1 MSLVAAPK
9 KGHAASVG
17 SNARQWLTTSPPP
30 LRIAGERSG
39 RIDPFVPA
47 ADLRQ
52 HLRLHFAKLVL
63 IYNKIRDGAR
73 ASPESAAGGDM
84 TNATLA
90 NAIRERAV
98 ALGPQDVEIDRQR
111 SGIIYARSPHALR
124 DVPPDITS
132 LLLKWAK
139 ATPDAVFVAR
149 RGPDG
154 EWLKLTYAQFLQ
166 RMERVAAA
174 LLARA
179 LSQDKPVA
187 ILSGNSIEH
196 LLLLFACMHVGIPAA
211 PISTAY
217 SLVSSDYG
225 KLRYVLDLLNPGLI
239 FADDGAA
246 YGKAIRTAAPKGVE
260 IVTVAG
266 GGEFGATSFEAL
278 AADAPEE
285 VAAARAAVGPDTVA
299 KILFTSGST
308 GMPKGV
314 INSQRT
320 MCTNIAQVVFAMKEV
335 GSGPQVLVDWLPWN
349 HTFGSNQNIHLALY
363 SGGALYIDDGKPT
376 PGAFDATIRNLKEIA
391 PTCYFNVP
399 KGFELL
405 AHRLAEDEQL
415 RRNFFSRVKLFMY
428 AGASLPQHVW
438 DELERLA
445 FETIGE
451 KIRIVTGLGATE
463 TGPSVT
469 FVTRGEVRAGM
480 IGNPVPGCEIKLVPN
495 VGKLELRVRG
505 PNVSP
510 GYWRQPEATAAAFD
524 EDGFYKMGDAIRFV
538 DAADPAKGFA
548 FDGRVSEDFK
558 LMTGTWVSVGNLRA
572 AMIATFAP
580 FLRDAVIAGH
590 DREELT
596 AILLLDPD
604 GCRAK
609 FPDLA
614 DAQPA
619 TLAAHDGLRAALA
632 EKLKLLQSNATGSST
647 RVARVVV
654 LDEHPS
660 IDHGEVTDKGSINQR
675 AALAHRAA
683 MVQELYGE
691 KPSDRLISAR

>member
-1 MSLVAAPK
+1 M
-9 KGHAASVG
+9 
-17 SNARQWLTTSPPP
+17 
-30 LRIAGERSG
+30 
-39 RIDPFVPA
+39 
-47 ADLRQ
+47 
-52 HLRLHFAKLVL
+52 
-63 IYNKIRDGAR
+63 
-73 ASPESAAGGDM
+73 
-84 TNATLA
+84 AT
-90 NAIRERAV
+90 RERAV
-98 ALGPQDVEIDRQR
+98 ELGPQDVEIERLK
-111 SGIIYARSPHALR
+111 SGIILARSPYSLGEIPR
-124 DVPPDITS
+124 TITTP
-132 LLLKWAK
+132 LLKWASE
-139 ATPDAVFVAR
+139 TPDAVLVAR

-154 EWLKLTYAQFLQ
+154 EWRKLTYAQFTA
-166 RMERVAAA
+166 RMESIAAA
-174 LLARA
+174 LLVRG
-179 LSQDKPVA
+179 LSHDRPVA

-196 LLLLFACMHVGIPAA
+196 LLLLAACMHVGIPAA

-225 KLRYVLDLLNPGLI
+225 KLRYVLDLLTPGLI

-246 YGKAIRTAAPKGVE
+246 YGKAIRAVAPKAE
-260 IVTVAG
+260 IVTVT
-266 GGEFGATSFEAL
+266 GGEELGATAFDAL
-278 AADAPEE
+278 AADAPGE
-285 VAAARAAVGPDTVA
+285 VAAAHAAVGPDTVA

-314 INSQRT
+314 INSQR
-320 MCTNIAQVVFAMKEV
+320 MICADIAQAAFAMAEIRK
-335 GSGPQVLVDWLPWN
+335 PQTLVDWLPWN
-349 HTFGSNQNIHLALY
+349 HTFGSNQNIHLTLY

-415 RRNFFSRVKLFMY
+415 RKNFFSRVKFFMY

-445 FETIGE
+445 IETIGE

-480 IGNPVPGCEIKLVPN
+480 VGNPVPGCEIKLVPN

-505 PNVSP
+505 PNITP
-510 GYWRQPEATAAAFD
+510 GYWRQPDATAAAFD
-524 EDGFYKMGDAIRFV
+524 EDGYYKMGDAIRFV
-538 DAADPAKGFA
+538 DPLDPQKGFA

-572 AMIATFAP
+572 SMIATFAP

-609 FPDLA
+609 FSDLA
-614 DAQPA
+614 DTNPA
-619 TLAAHDGLRAALA
+619 TLAAHEGLRAALA
-632 EKLKLLQSNATGSST
+632 EKLKLFGTKSTGSST
-647 RVARVVV
+647 RVSRVII

-675 AALAHRAA
+675 AALAHRAGL
-683 MVQELYGE
+683 VQELYGE
-691 KPSDRLISAR
+691 KPSDRVISAR

>member
-1 MSLVAAPK
+1 
-9 KGHAASVG
+9 
-17 SNARQWLTTSPPP
+17 
-30 LRIAGERSG
+30 
-39 RIDPFVPA
+39 
-47 ADLRQ
+47 
-52 HLRLHFAKLVL
+52 
-63 IYNKIRDGAR
+63 
-73 ASPESAAGGDM
+73 M
-84 TNATLA
+84 TNAIHTA
-90 NAIRERAV
+90 AIQTAAFKERAV
-98 ALGPQDVEIDRQR
+98 ELGPQDVEIDRR
-111 SGIIYARSPHALR
+111 KNGIVYARSPYSLGDAPR
-124 DVPPDITS
+124 TITTP
-132 LLLKWAK
+132 LLKWAK
-139 ATPDAVFVAR
+139 ETPDAVIVGQ

-154 EWLKLTYAQFLQ
+154 EWRKLTYAQFLA
-166 RMERVAAA
+166 RVELIGAA
-174 LLARA
+174 LLARG
-179 LSQDKPVA
+179 LSQEKPVA

-196 LLLLFACMHVGIPAA
+196 LLLLVACMHVGVPAA

-225 KLRYVLDLLNPGLI
+225 KLRYVLDLLTPGLI

-246 YGKAIRTAAPKGVE
+246 YGKAIRAVAPRAE
-260 IVTVAG
+260 IVTVTG
-266 GGEFGATSFEAL
+266 GDELGATAFDAL
-278 AADAPEE
+278 TAAAPEK
-285 VAAARAAVGPDTVA
+285 VAAAHAAVGPDTVA

-314 INSQRT
+314 INPQR
-320 MCTNIAQVVFAMKEV
+320 MICADIAQAAFAMAEINK
-335 GSGPQVLVDWLPWN
+335 PQVLVDWLPWN
-349 HTFGSNQNIHLALY
+349 HTFGSNQNVHLTLY

-376 PGAFDATIRNLKEIA
+376 PGGFDATIRNLKEIA

-415 RRNFFSRVKLFMY
+415 RKNFFSRVKFFMY

-480 IGNPVPGCEIKLVPN
+480 IGNPVPDCEIKLVPN

-505 PNVSP
+505 PNITP

-524 EDGFYKMGDAIRFV
+524 EEGFYKMGDAIRFV
-538 DAADPAKGFA
+538 DPERPQAGFA

-590 DREELT
+590 DREDLA

-614 DAQPA
+614 DTHPA
-619 TLAAHDGLRAALA
+619 TLAAHAGLRAALA
-632 EKLKLLQSNATGSST
+632 EKLQAFQAKSTGSST
-647 RVARVVV
+647 RVPRVVV

-675 AALAHRAA
+675 AALSHRANL
-683 MVQELYGE
+683 VQELYGE
-691 KPSDRLISAR
+691 KPSDRVISAR

>member
-1 MSLVAAPK
+1 
-9 KGHAASVG
+9 
-17 SNARQWLTTSPPP
+17 
-30 LRIAGERSG
+30 
-39 RIDPFVPA
+39 
-47 ADLRQ
+47 
-52 HLRLHFAKLVL
+52 
-63 IYNKIRDGAR
+63 
-73 ASPESAAGGDM
+73 M
-84 TNATLA
+84 TNAIT
-90 NAIRERAV
+90 ERAV
-98 ALGPQDVEIDRQR
+98 ELGPQDVEIDRHR
-111 SGIIYARSPHALR
+111 NGIVYARSPHALGEIPR
-124 DVPPDITS
+124 TITTP
-132 LLLKWAK
+132 LLKWAK
-139 ATPDAVFVAR
+139 QTPDAVIVAQ

-154 EWLKLTYAQFLQ
+154 EWRKLTYAQFVD
-166 RMERVAAA
+166 RMERIAAA
-174 LLARA
+174 LLARG

-196 LLLLFACMHVGIPAA
+196 LLLLVACMHVGVPAA

-225 KLRYVLDLLNPGLI
+225 KLRYVLDLLTPGLI

-260 IVTVAG
+260 IVAVSG
-266 GGEFGATSFEAL
+266 GADLGATAFDAL
-278 AADAPEE
+278 SADAREK
-285 VAAARAAVGPDTVA
+285 VAAAHAAVGPDTVA

-314 INSQRT
+314 INSQA
-320 MCTNIAQVVFAMKEV
+320 MICADIAQAAFAMAEIAK
-335 GSGPQVLVDWLPWN
+335 PQVLVDWLPWN
-349 HTFGSNQNIHLALY
+349 HTFGSNQNIHLTLY

-376 PGAFDATIRNLKEIA
+376 PGAFDATIRNLKEVA

-405 AHRLAEDEQL
+405 VHRLAEDEQL
-415 RRNFFSRVKLFMY
+415 RKNFFSRVKFFMY

-480 IGNPVPGCEIKLVPN
+480 IGNPIPGCEIKLVPN

-505 PNVSP
+505 PNITP
-510 GYWRQPEATAAAFD
+510 GYWRQPDATAAAFD
-524 EDGFYKMGDAIRFV
+524 EEGFYKMGDAIRFV
-538 DAADPAKGFA
+538 DPADPQKGFV

-572 AMIATFAP
+572 SMIATFAP
-580 FLRDAVIAGH
+580 LLRDAVIAGH
-590 DREELT
+590 DREEIA
-596 AILLLDPD
+596 AILLLDSD

-614 DAQPA
+614 DSQPA
-619 TLAAHDGLRAALA
+619 TLAAHAGLRAALA
-632 EKLKLLQSNATGSST
+632 EKLKLFQSKSTGSST
-647 RVARVVV
+647 RVSRVVV

-675 AALAHRAA
+675 AALAHRAGL
-683 MVQELYGE
+683 VQELYGE
-691 KPSDRLISAR
+691 TPSDRVISAG

>member
-1 MSLVAAPK
+1 M
-9 KGHAASVG
+9 
-17 SNARQWLTTSPPP
+17 
-30 LRIAGERSG
+30 
-39 RIDPFVPA
+39 
-47 ADLRQ
+47 
-52 HLRLHFAKLVL
+52 
-63 IYNKIRDGAR
+63 
-73 ASPESAAGGDM
+73 
-84 TNATLA
+84 AT
-90 NAIRERAV
+90 RERAV
-98 ALGPQDVEIDRQR
+98 ELGPQDVEIERLK
-111 SGIIYARSPHALR
+111 SGIVLARSPHSLGEIPAT
-124 DVPPDITS
+124 ITTP
-132 LLLKWAK
+132 LGKWAK
-139 ATPDAVFVAR
+139 ETPDAVLVAR

-154 EWLKLTYAQFLQ
+154 EWRKLTYAQFTA
-166 RMERVAAA
+166 RMESIAAA
-174 LLARA
+174 LLARG
-179 LSQDKPVA
+179 LSHDRPVA

-196 LLLLFACMHVGIPAA
+196 LLLLAACMHVGIPAA

-225 KLRYVLDLLNPGLI
+225 KLRYVLDLLTPGLI

-246 YGKAIRTAAPKGVE
+246 YGKAIRAVAPKAE
-260 IVTVAG
+260 IVTVT
-266 GGEFGATSFEAL
+266 GGEELGATAFDAL
-278 AADAPEE
+278 AADAPGE
-285 VAAARAAVGPDTVA
+285 VAAAHAAVGPDTVA

-314 INSQRT
+314 INSQR
-320 MCTNIAQVVFAMKEV
+320 MICADIAQAAFAMAEIRK
-335 GSGPQVLVDWLPWN
+335 PQTLVDWLPWN
-349 HTFGSNQNIHLALY
+349 HTFGSNQNIHLTLY

-415 RRNFFSRVKLFMY
+415 RKNFFSRVKFFMY

-445 FETIGE
+445 IETIGE

-480 IGNPVPGCEIKLVPN
+480 VGNPVPGCEIKLVPN

-505 PNVSP
+505 PNITP
-510 GYWRQPEATAAAFD
+510 GYWRQPDATAAAFD
-524 EDGFYKMGDAIRFV
+524 EDGYYKMGDAIRFV
-538 DAADPAKGFA
+538 DPLDPQKGFA

-572 AMIATFAP
+572 SMIATFAP

-609 FPDLA
+609 FSDLA
-614 DAQPA
+614 DTNPA
-619 TLAAHDGLRAALA
+619 TLAAHEGLRAALA
-632 EKLKLLQSNATGSST
+632 EKLKLFGTKSTGSST
-647 RVARVVV
+647 RVSRVII

-675 AALAHRAA
+675 AALAHRAGL
-683 MVQELYGE
+683 VQELYGE
-691 KPSDRLISAR
+691 KPSDRVISAR

>member
-1 MSLVAAPK
+1 M
-9 KGHAASVG
+9 
-17 SNARQWLTTSPPP
+17 
-30 LRIAGERSG
+30 
-39 RIDPFVPA
+39 
-47 ADLRQ
+47 
-52 HLRLHFAKLVL
+52 
-63 IYNKIRDGAR
+63 
-73 ASPESAAGGDM
+73 
-84 TNATLA
+84 
-90 NAIRERAV
+90 RERAV
-98 ALGPQDVEIDRQR
+98 ALGPQDVEIERLR
-111 SGIIYARSPHALR
+111 NGIVYARSPHPLGECPR
-124 DVPPDITS
+124 TITS
-132 LLLKWAK
+132 LLLRWAK
-139 ATPDAVFVAR
+139 ETPDAVFVAR

-154 EWLKLTYAQFLQ
+154 EWRKLTYAQFLA
-166 RMERVAAA
+166 RMEEIAAA
-174 LLARA
+174 LLARG
-179 LSQDKPVA
+179 LSAERPVA
-187 ILSGNSIEH
+187 VLSGNSIEH
-196 LLLLFACMHVGIPAA
+196 LLVLLAGMHVGVPVA

-225 KLRYVLDLLNPGLI
+225 KLRYIVELLTPGLI

-246 YGKAIRTAAPKGVE
+246 YGKAIRATAPQGAE
-260 IVTVAG
+260 IVVVSG
-266 GGEFGATSFEAL
+266 GDDLGATAFDAL
-278 AADAPEE
+278 AADGREA
-285 VAAARAAVGPDTVA
+285 VAAAHAAVGPDTVA

-314 INSQRT
+314 INSQR
-320 MCTNIAQVVFAMKEV
+320 MICADIAQAAFAMAELAQ
-335 GSGPQVLVDWLPWN
+335 GPQTIVDWLPWN
-349 HTFGSNQNIHLALY
+349 HTFGSNQNIHLVLF
-363 SGGALYIDDGKPT
+363 SGGSLYIDDGKPT
-376 PGAFDATIRNLKEIA
+376 PAAFGATIRNLKEIA

-415 RRNFFSRVKLFMY
+415 RRNFYSRVKFFMY

-438 DELERLA
+438 DELERLGH
-445 FETIGE
+445 ETVGE

-505 PNVSP
+505 PNITP

-524 EDGFYKMGDAIRFV
+524 DEGYYKMGDAIRFV
-538 DAADPAKGFA
+538 DPQDPQKGFA

-558 LMTGTWVSVGNLRA
+558 LLTGTWVGVGNLRA
-572 AMIATFAP
+572 AMIAAFAP

-590 DREELT
+590 DREEIA

-609 FPDLA
+609 FSDLA

-619 TLAAHDGLRAALA
+619 TLAAHAGLRAALA
-632 EKLKLLQSNATGSST
+632 QALKAFQAKATGSST
-647 RVARVVV
+647 RVARALV

-675 AALAHRAA
+675 ATLAHRANL
-683 MVQELYGE
+683 VKELYGE
-691 KPSDRLISAR
+691 APSDRIIGDAPPPS

>member
-1 MSLVAAPK
+1 
-9 KGHAASVG
+9 
-17 SNARQWLTTSPPP
+17 
-30 LRIAGERSG
+30 
-39 RIDPFVPA
+39 
-47 ADLRQ
+47 
-52 HLRLHFAKLVL
+52 
-63 IYNKIRDGAR
+63 
-73 ASPESAAGGDM
+73 M
-84 TNATLA
+84 TNAMHTAARQKAALKE
-90 NAIRERAV
+90 REVER
-98 ALGPQDVEIDRQR
+98 GPQDVEIGRGKN
-111 SGIIYARSPHALR
+111 GIVYARSPYSLGDAPR
-124 DVPPDITS
+124 TITTP
-132 LLLKWAK
+132 LLKWAK
-139 ATPDAVFVAR
+139 ETPDAVIVGQ

-154 EWLKLTYAQFLQ
+154 EWRKLTYAQFLA
-166 RMERVAAA
+166 RVELIGAA
-174 LLARA
+174 LLARG
-179 LSQDKPVA
+179 LSQEKPVA

-196 LLLLFACMHVGIPAA
+196 LLLLVACMHVGVPAA

-225 KLRYVLDLLNPGLI
+225 KLRYVLDLLTPGLI

-246 YGKAIRTAAPKGVE
+246 YGKAIRAVAPRAE
-260 IVTVAG
+260 IVTVTG
-266 GGEFGATSFEAL
+266 GDELGATAFDAL
-278 AADAPEE
+278 TAAAPEK
-285 VAAARAAVGPDTVA
+285 VAAAHAAVGPDTVA

-314 INSQRT
+314 INPQR
-320 MCTNIAQVVFAMKEV
+320 MICADIAQAAFAMAEINK
-335 GSGPQVLVDWLPWN
+335 PQVLVDWLPWN
-349 HTFGSNQNIHLALY
+349 HTFGSNQNVHLTLY

-376 PGAFDATIRNLKEIA
+376 PGGFDATIRNLKEIA

-415 RRNFFSRVKLFMY
+415 RKNFFSRVKFFMY

-480 IGNPVPGCEIKLVPN
+480 IGNPVPDCEIKLVPN

-505 PNVSP
+505 PNITP

-524 EDGFYKMGDAIRFV
+524 EEGFYKMGDAIRFV
-538 DAADPAKGFA
+538 DPERPQAGFA

-590 DREELT
+590 DREDLA

-614 DAQPA
+614 DTHPA
-619 TLAAHDGLRAALA
+619 TLAAHAGLRAALA
-632 EKLKLLQSNATGSST
+632 EKLQAFQAKSTGSST
-647 RVARVVV
+647 RVPRVVV

-675 AALAHRAA
+675 AALSHRANL
-683 MVQELYGE
+683 VQELYGE
-691 KPSDRLISAR
+691 KPSDRVISAR

>member
-1 MSLVAAPK
+1 M
-9 KGHAASVG
+9 
-17 SNARQWLTTSPPP
+17 
-30 LRIAGERSG
+30 
-39 RIDPFVPA
+39 
-47 ADLRQ
+47 
-52 HLRLHFAKLVL
+52 
-63 IYNKIRDGAR
+63 
-73 ASPESAAGGDM
+73 
-84 TNATLA
+84 A

-98 ALGPQDVEIDRQR
+98 ELGPQDVEIDRRR
-111 SGIIYARSPHALR
+111 SGVIYARSPHPLG
-124 DVPPDITS
+124 DVPPTITTP
-132 LLLKWAK
+132 LLKWAK
-139 ATPDAVFVAR
+139 ETPDAIIVAR
-149 RGPDG
+149 RGADG
-154 EWLKLTYAQFLQ
+154 EWRKLTYAQFVG
-166 RMERVAAA
+166 RMERIGAA
-174 LLARA
+174 LLARG
-179 LSQDKPVA
+179 LSHDRPVA
-187 ILSGNSIEH
+187 ILSRNSIEH
-196 LLLLFACMHVGIPAA
+196 LLLLVACMHVGVPAA

-225 KLRYVLDLLNPGLI
+225 KLRYVLDLLTPGLI

-260 IVTVAG
+260 IVTLS
-266 GGEFGATSFEAL
+266 GGEDLGATSFDTL
-278 AADAPEE
+278 DLDAREK
-285 VAAARAAVGPDTVA
+285 VAAAHAAVGPDTVA

-314 INSQRT
+314 INSQR
-320 MCTNIAQVVFAMKEV
+320 MICADIAQAAFAMAEIRK
-335 GSGPQVLVDWLPWN
+335 PQTLVDWLPWN
-349 HTFGSNQNIHLALY
+349 HTFGSNQNIHLTLY
-363 SGGALYIDDGKPT
+363 SGGSLYIDDGKPT
-376 PGAFDATIRNLKEIA
+376 PGGFEATIRNLKEIA

-405 AHRLAEDEQL
+405 VHRLAEDEQL
-415 RRNFFSRVKLFMY
+415 RKNFFSRVKFFMY

-445 FETIGE
+445 IETIGE

-469 FVTRGEVRAGM
+469 FVTRGQVRAGM
-480 IGNPVPGCEIKLVPN
+480 IGNPIPDCEIKLVPN

-505 PNVSP
+505 PNITP

-524 EDGFYKMGDAIRFV
+524 EEGFYRMGDAIRFV
-538 DAADPAKGFA
+538 DPEDPQKGFA

-572 AMIATFAP
+572 SMIATFAP

-590 DREELT
+590 DREEIA

-609 FPDLA
+609 FSDLA
-614 DAQPA
+614 DTNPA
-619 TLAAHDGLRAALA
+619 TLAAHEGLRAALV
-632 EKLKLLQSNATGSST
+632 EKLKLFQSKATGSST
-647 RVARVVV
+647 RVSRMIV

-675 AALAHRAA
+675 AALAHRAGL
-683 MVQELYGE
+683 VQELYGE
-691 KPSDRLISAR
+691 SASGRVISAP

>member
-1 MSLVAAPK
+1 M
-9 KGHAASVG
+9 
-17 SNARQWLTTSPPP
+17 
-30 LRIAGERSG
+30 
-39 RIDPFVPA
+39 
-47 ADLRQ
+47 
-52 HLRLHFAKLVL
+52 
-63 IYNKIRDGAR
+63 
-73 ASPESAAGGDM
+73 
-84 TNATLA
+84 
-90 NAIRERAV
+90 AIRERAV
-98 ALGPQDVEIDRQR
+98 ELGPQDVEIDRR
-111 SGIIYARSPHALR
+111 RNGIVYARSPHPLGEAPR
-124 DVPPDITS
+124 TITTPF
-132 LLLKWAK
+132 LKWAK
-139 ATPDAVFVAR
+139 ETPDAIIVAQ

-154 EWLKLTYAQFLQ
+154 EWRKLTYAQFFA
-166 RMERVAAA
+166 RMERIGAA
-174 LLARA
+174 LLARG
-179 LSQDKPVA
+179 LSQEKPVA

-196 LLLLFACMHVGIPAA
+196 LLLLVACMHVGVPVA

-225 KLRYVLDLLNPGLI
+225 KLRYVLDLLTPGLI

-246 YGKAIRTAAPKGVE
+246 YGKAIAAAAPKGVE
-260 IVTVAG
+260 IVTIAG
-266 GGEFGATSFEAL
+266 GGEFAATAFGAL
-278 AADAPEE
+278 DGDASDK
-285 VAAARAAVGPDTVA
+285 VAAAHAAVGPDTIA

-314 INSQRT
+314 VNSQR
-320 MCTNIAQVVFAMKEV
+320 MICADIAQAAFAMAEIRK
-335 GSGPQVLVDWLPWN
+335 PQVLVDWLPWN
-349 HTFGSNQNIHLALY
+349 HTFGSNQNIHLTLY
-363 SGGALYIDDGKPT
+363 SGGSLYIDDGKPT

-405 AHRLAEDEQL
+405 AHRLAEDRQL
-415 RRNFFSRVKLFMY
+415 RENFFSRVKFFMY

-480 IGNPVPGCEIKLVPN
+480 IGNPVPDCEIKLVPN

-505 PNVSP
+505 PNITP

-524 EDGFYKMGDAIRFV
+524 EEGFYKMGDAIRFV
-538 DAADPAKGFA
+538 DPDEPQAGFA

-590 DREELT
+590 DREDLA

-609 FPDLA
+609 FSDLA
-614 DAQPA
+614 DTQPA
-619 TLAAHDGLRAALA
+619 TLAAHAGLRAALA
-632 EKLKLLQSNATGSST
+632 EKLQAFQSKSTGSST
-647 RVARVVV
+647 RVSRVVI

-675 AALAHRAA
+675 AALAHRANL
-683 MVQELYGE
+683 VQELYGE
-691 KPSDRLISAR
+691 KPSDRVISAR